1 MASGLFDTPAPD
13 VARPVAGDADRYR
26 ALPPTVVPAVVLA
39 VLSPL
44 TLLDWWLALVPL
56 GALVAGVI
64 GWRAIATR
72 PEDYTGRLL
81 AIGATLV
88 AAVALVAGLAWQA
101 GVYAAE
107 LPEGFERIDYGA
119 LQPLP
124 GDPPHMI
131 PESALALDGRD
142 VLLKGYMYPGKQQR
156 GIVQFVLVR
165 DQGDCCFGGNPKITD
180 RVLVQLADPVGTMFT
195 PKVCKV
201 AGRFSVRPTGTT
213 ALEGGVFYHLE
224 NATLR

>member
-1 MASGLFDTPAPD
+1 MASGLFDTPTSDASRS
-13 VARPVAGDADRYR
+13 VADEAERYR
-26 ALPPTVVPAVVLA
+26 ALPATVIPAVILA

-44 TLLDWWLALVPL
+44 ALLDWWLALVPL
-56 GALVAGVI
+56 AGLISGLI
-64 GWRAIATR
+64 GWRAIAAR
-72 PEDYTGRLL
+72 PDDYTGRPL
-81 AIGATLV
+81 AIGATLL
-88 AAVALVAGLAWQA
+88 AAVALVAGVVWQA
-101 GVYAAE
+101 RVYAAE

-180 RVLVQLADPVGTMFT
+180 RVLVQLRDRQPPVEQRQRREEREH
-195 PKVCKV
+195 P
-201 AGRFSVRPTGTT
+201 RRD
-213 ALEGGVFYHLE
+213 E
-224 NATLR
+224 